1 MLKDKLNSIFYKKNA
16 ADECFTKK
24 LNIFVKSLKKIILI
38 LCFVPNIF
46 FPPHELTAESLG
58 REIQNYVRSGAVSQE
73 RKREAYEN
81 SQKESGLIIK
91 RYLINKSAL
100 QSKKGKSAAAS
111 QKMVESGLVTLE
123 MFKNNKWFVKKPV
136 QTSYSKLQ
144 DYEESKKI
152 SRNALKISKFRAKI
166 TGPVKPDYLF
176 AESSSRDALTM
187 TRTRARNSGPVKP
200 GIIYSANVGRDVMKI
215 SKTRAIATGRVKPE
229 ILYSKQVS
237 RDAMKISKTRAI
249 ATGPVKP
256 EILYSKQASR
266 DAKKISIKTAREYTT
281 DRRDMSVYSDKLESM
296 SKRPSLKNKPV
307 NIENTIKK

>member
-1 MLKDKLNSIFYKKNA
+1 MLLKYKLKSSFYKKNA
-16 ADECFTKK
+16 TKGCFAKK
-24 LNIFVKSLKKIILI
+24 LINFVKSLRKNILI
-38 LCFVPNIF
+38 LF
-46 FPPHELTAESLG
+46 FSPYIVISPHQLKAESQG
-58 REIQNYVRSGAVSQE
+58 REIQNYVRSGAASQE
-73 RKREAYEN
+73 RKRKAYEN

-100 QSKKGKSAAAS
+100 QSKKGKSAVATK
-111 QKMVESGLVTLE
+111 KMVESGLVTQE

-152 SRNALKISKFRAKI
+152 SRDALKISKFRAKI

-200 GIIYSANVGRDVMKI
+200 GSIYSEDVGRDVMKI
-215 SKTRAIATGRVKPE
+215 SK
-229 ILYSKQVS
+229 S
-237 RDAMKISKTRAI
+237 RAI

-256 EILYSKQASR
+256 EILYSKQVSR
-266 DAKKISIKTAREYTT
+266 DAKQISIKTAREYTT
-281 DRRDMSVYSDKLESM
+281 YRRDMSVYSDKLESM

-307 NIENTIKK
+307 SIENPKKKIIKAVFLHSFSKNHS

>member
-1 MLKDKLNSIFYKKNA
+1 MQKDKLYGSFYKKNPA
-16 ADECFTKK
+16 EESYTKRLK
-24 LNIFVKSLKKIILI
+24 IYVRSLKKIIPI
-38 LCFVPNIF
+38 LFFVPNIF
-46 FPPHELTAESLG
+46 IFPHELTAESQG
-58 REIQNYVRSGAVSQE
+58 REIQNYVRNGAASQE
-73 RKREAYEN
+73 RKRKAYEN

-100 QSKKGKSAAAS
+100 QSRKGKSAVATK
-111 QKMVESGLVTLE
+111 KMVESGLVTLE

-215 SKTRAIATGRVKPE
+215 SKTRAIATGPVKPE

-237 RDAMKISKTRAI
+237 RDA
-249 ATGPVKP
+249 
-256 EILYSKQASR
+256 KQ
-266 DAKKISIKTAREYTT
+266 ISIKTARDYTT

-307 NIENTIKK
+307 NIENTNKN